1 MAMGALRLEAWFR
14 YLALFSFVSLSAYS
28 AAQIFWSFTPMPE
41 PTLAAIDFRPAQSNK
56 TQVKMASSSLFGYLA
71 KAEVKAVEPTKKTK
85 LKLTLKG
92 VMPAVDMKD
101 SMAIISSRSKK
112 DEVYRIDAQIIR
124 GVLLK
129 EVYNDHV
136 IIERSGK
143 SESLFFDEAKLLTL
157 IENADDQA
165 LVNQPS
171 ALANGLTNG
180 KKANDSDVGVLS
192 PAEILDTYEALFEE
206 DPNALLA
213 TTGLRSNG
221 TSYEVLASSSLIA
234 MGLKAGDKIVAV
246 NGQSVGNIESDAGLG
261 DLVRKQSVA
270 NFQIQRGSRT
280 FSVSYPIK

>member
-1 MAMGALRLEAWFR
+1 MAVGVLRIEAWLR

-41 PTLAAIDFRPAQSNK
+41 PELAVIDFRAAQNNK
-56 TQVKMASSSLFGYLA
+56 AQVNMASSSLFGYLA
-71 KAEVKAVEPTKKTK
+71 EVEEKAVEPTKKTK

-92 VMPAVDMKD
+92 VMPALEMKD

-112 DEVYRIDAQIIR
+112 DEVYRIDTQIIR

-129 EVYNDHV
+129 EVYSDHV
-136 IIERSGK
+136 ILERAGK
-143 SESLFFDEAKLLTL
+143 SESLYFDEDKLLTL
-157 IENADDQA
+157 IESADNQA
-165 LVNQPS
+165 LAQQKTVP
-171 ALANGLTNG
+171 ANTR
-180 KKANDSDVGVLS
+180 KSVESDVGTLS

-213 TTGLRSNG
+213 STGLRSNG

-261 DLVRKQSVA
+261 ELVRKQSVA

>member
-1 MAMGALRLEAWFR
+1 MAAVGALRIEAWLR
-14 YLALFSFVSLSAYS
+14 YLALFGFVSLSAYS

-41 PTLAAIDFRPAQSNK
+41 QELAAIDFRAAQNNK
-56 TQVKMASSSLFGYLA
+56 AQVKMASPSLFGFL
-71 KAEVKAVEPTKKTK
+71 EVVEKKVVEPTKKTK

-92 VMPAVDMKD
+92 VMPAVEMKD

-129 EVYNDHV
+129 EVYSDHV
-136 IIERSGK
+136 ILERAGK
-143 SESLFFDEAKLLTL
+143 SESLYFDEDKLLTL
-157 IENADDQA
+157 IENSDEQA
-165 LVNQPS
+165 LVQQKPVPS
-171 ALANGLTNG
+171 NTRKSVG
-180 KKANDSDVGVLS
+180 SDVGTLS

-213 TTGLRSNG
+213 STGLRSNG

-261 DLVRKQSVA
+261 ELVRKQSVA

>member
-41 PTLAAIDFRPAQSNK
+41 QSLAAIDFRTTQSNK
-56 TQVKMASSSLFGYLA
+56 VQVKMASSSLFGYLA
-71 KAEVKAVEPTKKTK
+71 KAEELTVEPTKKTK

-92 VMPAVDMKD
+92 VMPAVEMKD

-136 IIERSGK
+136 IIERAGK
-143 SESLFFDEAKLLTL
+143 SESLYFDEAKLLTL
-157 IENADDQA
+157 IETADDQV
-165 LVNQPS
+165 LVNQRS
-171 ALANGLTNG
+171 TSTNALTNERST
-180 KKANDSDVGVLS
+180 NESDVGVLS

-261 DLVRKQSVA
+261 ELVRKQSVA